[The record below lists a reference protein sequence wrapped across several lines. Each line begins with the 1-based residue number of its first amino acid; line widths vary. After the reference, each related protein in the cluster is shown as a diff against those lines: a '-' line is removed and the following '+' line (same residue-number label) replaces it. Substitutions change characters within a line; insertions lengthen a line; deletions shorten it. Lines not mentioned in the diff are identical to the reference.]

1 MLKLELFKHVRHS
14 SQNKN
19 TEVYRRNSELKRAA
33 DKIKGTGVKPCVVD
47 FNELWHFYYHY

>member
-1 MLKLELFKHVRHS
+1 MLKLELFKHVRRS

-19 TEVYRRNSELKRAA
+19 TEVYGRNSELKKAA